1 MACVW
6 GAVSAALD
14 SFVIIIYMDL
24 TERVTMNAEAA
35 LADHQYASFIDVLTG
50 MGLLH
55 NVQQWHNG
63 RVQYLDEMMQG
74 GPEKLLKVIEIF
86 QQWAARRGLRRED
99 LPPHASFIPKPPKY
113 HTASRYP
120 VLEQAFRQHFVSP
133 QLPEKKL
140 EKLREKVNAAAPA
153 TVFSIVKESKCSQC
167 NLELW
172 KGDLLTMQGNQP
184 WCMECADLDHLVYLG
199 SGDAALTRRATKHSS
214 LWAVVVRFSRSR
226 GRYERQGVLV
236 QPEALEKAEEEC
248 LADADLRAAR
258 QTRDA
263 ERRQVEDVD
272 LAARMTEKIRE
283 LYPGC
288 PPEEAR
294 RIAAH
299 TAVRGSGRVGRSAA
313 GRALDDHALE
323 LAVAAWVRHRHT
335 RYDQLLM
342 SGKERANARSEIRED
357 VDGVLDR
364 WSILEEETEHAKAQA
379 PAHSR

>member
-1 MACVW
+1 V
-6 GAVSAALD
+6 
-14 SFVIIIYMDL
+14 DL
-24 TERVTMNAEAA
+24 VTRVTTAAEAA

-50 MGLLH
+50 MNLLQ
-55 NVQQWHNG
+55 NVQAWHNG
-63 RVQYLDEMMQG
+63 RVQYLDEMLQG
-74 GPEKLLKVIEIF
+74 SPEKLLKVIELF
-86 QQWAARRGLRRED
+86 GQWAAARGLRRED
-99 LPPHASFIPKPPKY
+99 LPPHASFIPRPPKY
-113 HTASRYP
+113 HTASQYP
-120 VLEQAFRQHFVSP
+120 ALEQAFRLHFVSP

-140 EKLREKVNAAAPA
+140 EKLREKVSAAAPP

-167 NLELW
+167 NRELW
-172 KGDLLTMQGNQP
+172 KGELLTMQGNQP
-184 WCMECADLDHLVYLG
+184 LCMECADLDHLFYLP
-199 SGDAALTRRATKHSS
+199 SGDAALTRRATKHSG

-258 QTRDA
+258 QARDA
-263 ERRQVEDVD
+263 ERRQFEDVE
-272 LAARMTEKIRE
+272 LAARMAERIRA

-294 RIAAH
+294 GIAAH

-313 GRALDDHALE
+313 GRALDDHALA

-342 SGKERANARSEIRED
+342 SGQERAAARSAIREEMD
-357 VDGVLDR
+357 SVLDR
-364 WSILEEETEHAKAQA
+364 WGML
-379 PAHSR
+379 